1 MVPKNHELARKL
13 LKSNEKVS
21 ESQLQDKTQ
30 AEETGESST
39 SQASMLETEPMQ
51 RSITNFMATEE
62 NSEKLSPVE
71 KIQGDMNRVILML
84 ESLTIPEKNKT
95 HKQQLS
101 VNEEYYRNTI
111 CIKPFRSKSSR
122 HYCLNPR
129 RWLQSYLPPLSTV
142 PAIPMKKKYA
152 SMT

>member
-1 MVPKNHELARKL
+1 MIPKNHELARKL

-39 SQASMLETEPMQ
+39 SQAKMLETEPMQ

-71 KIQGDMNRVILML
+71 KIQGDMDRVILML

-101 VNEEYYRNTI
+101 VNEDITGILSASNLLEVNHPDIIVEILEDGCRVTCHPCQRYQQ
-111 CIKPFRSKSSR
+111 SR
-122 HYCLNPR
+122 
-129 RWLQSYLPPLSTV
+129 
-142 PAIPMKKKYA
+142 
-152 SMT
+152 